1 MAWTLG
7 GTPPNMDPVLVKRIK
22 NPKAPADITPVT
34 VDFRGAL
41 SAIDNDVMNI
51 TIPPVVSSIRH
62 DDVATDLVFVP
73 PAQFNTDATRV
84 TIWLASGTAVTEYL
98 VSITALSVLGQT
110 LERSFILPV
119 YYR

>member
-7 GTPPNMDPVLVKRIK
+7 GTPANMNPTLVKRIK
-22 NPKAPADITPVT
+22 NPKAPADVIPVT

-41 SAIDNDVMNI
+41 AAIDNDVLNVLI
-51 TIPPVVSSIRH
+51 TPIVTSIRNDDVVS
-62 DDVATDLVFVP
+62 DLTFVP
-73 PAQFNTDATRV
+73 PAQYNSDATRI
-84 TIWLASGTAVTEYL
+84 TCWFASGTAVNEYL
-98 VSITALSVLGQT
+98 ISIVAQSILGQT